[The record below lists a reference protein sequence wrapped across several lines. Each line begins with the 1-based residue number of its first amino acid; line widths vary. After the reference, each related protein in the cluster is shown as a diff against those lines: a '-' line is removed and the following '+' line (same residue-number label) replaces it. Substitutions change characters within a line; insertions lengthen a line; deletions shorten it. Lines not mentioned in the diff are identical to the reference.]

1 MKKLN
6 KKQVLG
12 LVACALALTAAPAF
26 AEDGSG
32 EGHGRKG
39 GMFEKHDTNGDGT
52 VSKSEFL
59 SHAEERFS
67 KIDSDGSGDISKEE
81 AKSAR
86 KEMHGKM
93 KERKAERKERREE
106 RQESE

>member
-26 AEDGSG
+26 AED

-39 GMFEKHDTNGDGT
+39 GMFQKHDTNGDGT

-81 AKSAR
+81 AKSAS